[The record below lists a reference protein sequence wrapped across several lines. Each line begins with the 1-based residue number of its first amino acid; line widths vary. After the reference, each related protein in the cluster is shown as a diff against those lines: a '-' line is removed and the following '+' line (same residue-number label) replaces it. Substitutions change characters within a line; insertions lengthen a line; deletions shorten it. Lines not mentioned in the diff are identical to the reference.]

1 MIADHFK
8 YVDVNGVRTRY
19 FEKGSGRPLV
29 LIHGGAIGTG
39 SSLDVFAENLE
50 VLAESFRV
58 IAPDKLAHGET
69 DNPATDA
76 DYTIAAMTD
85 HLLRF
90 IQTLEL
96 DDINLIGQSRGAFN
110 STTLC
115 LDHPNLIRGFVLC
128 NSASMTPGVGALP
141 EFSRKVRANAP
152 FEEGSR
158 EWVQYR
164 AEVMCFAAACVTEAW
179 VDEWYRIFH
188 LPKSTDARERM
199 RTLNT
204 EVFEPSVVA
213 DKERAIER
221 IENGEYSTPT
231 LIHWGRE
238 DPSAPLD
245 PMGLRVF
252 DLLASN
258 YSEVSMHVTNRAG
271 HFAFR
276 ERHDEFNRLAVSYFN
291 ALG

>member
-128 NSASMTPGVGALP
+128 NSRGRWERSAPPEAVRCCVSKPNIGSIPMAVSPPPAPSSIDLSGLP
-141 EFSRKVRANAP
+141 PRVVE
-152 FEEGSR
+152 
-158 EWVQYR
+158 
-164 AEVMCFAAACVTEAW
+164 AAARVLALC
-179 VDEWYRIFH
+179 
-188 LPKSTDARERM
+188 REELRAPM
-199 RTLNT
+199 II
-204 EVFEPSVVA
+204 VA
-213 DKERAIER
+213 SSLVQAVLAPAVERSIA
-221 IENGEYSTPT
+221 
-231 LIHWGRE
+231 
-238 DPSAPLD
+238 A
-245 PMGLRVF
+245 
-252 DLLASN
+252 
-258 YSEVSMHVTNRAG
+258 
-271 HFAFR
+271 
-276 ERHDEFNRLAVSYFN
+276 
-291 ALG
+291 